1 MTNGRMLKHYQKT
14 RIESAGNID
23 LVIICYEKAIQC
35 LHQAKVHFQEN
46 QFEQKAGKIQ
56 MAIDIITE
64 LQNSLNFESGGQ
76 IARNLDALYVYVVQ
90 SLIDGDIKKDL
101 TVFDDALRIM
111 MELKNAWEDI
121 ASDNENRVN
130 IPTDTSSIMTNTAQI
145 AAENLRI

>member
-1 MTNGRMLKHYQKT
+1 MTYGRMLNNYQKT
-14 RIESAGNID
+14 RIGSAGKID

-46 QFEQKAGKIQ
+46 QFEQKADKIR

-111 MELKNAWEDI
+111 MELKNAWEGI
-121 ASDNENRVN
+121 ASEGEGRVN

-145 AAENLRI
+145 VAGNLSV